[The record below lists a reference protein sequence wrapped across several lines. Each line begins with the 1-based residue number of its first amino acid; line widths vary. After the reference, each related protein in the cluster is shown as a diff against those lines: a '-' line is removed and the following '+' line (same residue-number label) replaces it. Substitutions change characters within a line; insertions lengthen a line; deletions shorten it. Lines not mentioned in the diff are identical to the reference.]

1 MKSGQALTVLLVIA
15 ALSMAIVG
23 TAVSVIA
30 TNSAAGSRSVV
41 AQQSLALAESGA
53 EEALLQLLRNPTY
66 TSETLTTAAGIA
78 TITVTGTNP
87 KTIISSAVVST
98 YRRRIQVVAGY
109 SGGMLSVQSWKEIN

>member
-1 MKSGQALTVLLVIA
+1 MKPGQALTVLLVIA
-15 ALSMAIVG
+15 SLSMAIVG

-41 AQQSLALAESGA
+41 AGQALALAESGA
-53 EEALLQLLRNPTY
+53 EEALIQLLRNPGY
-66 TSETLTTAAGIA
+66 NAETLTTTAGVA

-109 SGGMLSVQSWKEIN
+109 TGGILSVQSWQEIN